1 MPRPKAASRGE
12 GRRSAQRLD
21 SPGRPPRSNLL
32 RVEFLRSFPT
42 ASLPVPV
49 LAEGDR
55 DGDPIDRAITRVDH
69 LVFRSPLLA
78 MATFRCPPDDPL
90 FVDSGPTHNAIFVF
104 PRSVVKIQHEGAAP
118 FVSGPNLVN
127 FYNAGQV
134 FRRQRVW
141 PEGDAS
147 DWYWI
152 EPETLR
158 QVLARYDPT
167 AAESDR
173 PFRFAWG
180 PSDPRTYLEQRR
192 AFLHAATSEKPDRL
206 YLEETMVWIL
216 DRAISSAMAA
226 HAGRPRPGQRA
237 EARHTQL
244 AEDAKTILAL
254 RAREPLDL
262 SELAR
267 ELGCSAF
274 HLCHVFRK
282 QTGMTLSDYQHQI
295 RLRRSLDRVA
305 DSESRLTDL
314 ALELGYASHSHF
326 THFFRRT
333 FGVTPSALRSRLL
346 GLPFRLEET

>member
-1 MPRPKAASRGE
+1 VE
-12 GRRSAQRLD
+12 VIRS
-21 SPGRPPRSNLL
+21 SP
-32 RVEFLRSFPT
+32 PT
-42 ASLPVPV
+42 SLAVPA
-49 LAEGDR
+49 LAEADRVGDS
-55 DGDPIDRAITRVDH
+55 IDRAITRVDH

-78 MATFRCPPDDPL
+78 MATFRCRPEDPL

-104 PRSVVKIQHEGAAP
+104 PRTVLKIQHEGSAP

-152 EPETLR
+152 EPDTLR
-158 QVLARYDPT
+158 HVLARYDPA

-216 DRAISSAMAA
+216 DRVVSSAVAA
-226 HAGRPRPGQRA
+226 HDGRRRPGHRA
-237 EARHTQL
+237 EARHAQL
-244 AEDAKTILAL
+244 AEDAKTIVAL
-254 RAREPLDL
+254 RARDPLDL

-274 HLCHVFRK
+274 HLCHVFRR
-282 QTGMTLSDYQHQI
+282 QTGLTLSEYQHQI
-295 RLRRSLDRVA
+295 RLRRSLERVS
-305 DSESRLTDL
+305 DPGSRLTDL

-346 GLPFRLEET
+346 GLPFRLEGS

>member
-1 MPRPKAASRGE
+1 MPQEALRPPRP
-12 GRRSAQRLD
+12 RRSAQRLD
-21 SPGRPPRSNLL
+21 SPTPPRRSTVS
-32 RVEFLRSFPT
+32 RVEVIRSSPPT
-42 ASLPVPV
+42 SLAVPA
-49 LAEGDR
+49 LAEADRVGDS
-55 DGDPIDRAITRVDH
+55 IDRAITRVDH

-78 MATFRCPPDDPL
+78 MATFRCRPEDPL

-104 PRSVVKIQHEGAAP
+104 PRTVLKIQHEGSAP

-152 EPETLR
+152 EPDTLR
-158 QVLARYDPT
+158 HVLARYDPA

-192 AFLHAATSEKPDRL
+192 AFLHAATSENPDRL

-216 DRAISSAMAA
+216 DRVVSSAVAA
-226 HAGRPRPGQRA
+226 HDGRGRPGHRA
-237 EARHTQL
+237 EARHAQL
-244 AEDAKTILAL
+244 AEDAKTIVAL
-254 RAREPLDL
+254 RARDPLDL

-274 HLCHVFRK
+274 HLCHVFRR
-282 QTGMTLSDYQHQI
+282 QTGLTLSEYQHQI
-295 RLRRSLDRVA
+295 RLRRSLERVS
-305 DSESRLTDL
+305 DPGSRLTDL

-346 GLPFRLEET
+346 GLPFRLEGS

>member
-1 MPRPKAASRGE
+1 MPGEAVRRTRPAGAE
-12 GRRSAQRLD
+12 QRLD
-21 SPGRPPRSNLL
+21 SRARSRRSTVSPVEVIRSSPPS
-32 RVEFLRSFPT
+32 
-42 ASLPVPV
+42 SLSVPA
-49 LAEGDR
+49 LAEGER
-55 DGDPIDRAITRVDH
+55 AGDPIDRAITRVDH

-78 MATFRCPPDDPL
+78 MATFRCPADDPL
-90 FVDSGPTHNAIFVF
+90 FVDSGPTRNAIFVF
-104 PRSVVKIQHEGAAP
+104 PRTVVKIQHEGSAP
-118 FVSGPNLVN
+118 FVSAPNLVT

-141 PEGDAS
+141 PEGDDS

-158 QVLARYDPT
+158 HVLARYDPA
-167 AAESDR
+167 AAEAER

-216 DRAISSAMAA
+216 DRVVSGAVAA
-226 HAGRPRPGQRA
+226 HSGRERPGQRA
-237 EARHTQL
+237 EARHAQL
-244 AEDAKTILAL
+244 TEDAKTILAL
-254 RAREPLDL
+254 RARDPLDL
-262 SELAR
+262 AQLAG

-274 HLCHVFRK
+274 HLCHVFRR
-282 QTGMTLSDYQHQI
+282 QTGLTLSEYQHQI
-295 RLRRSLDRVA
+295 RLRRSLDRVT
-305 DSESRLTDL
+305 DPGERLIDL

-326 THFFRRT
+326 THFFRRA

-346 GLPFRLEET
+346 GLPFRLEGS